1 MIIIDIIAVF
11 IILFGAILW
20 AYCTSKKDKYDYL
33 SFRESLDLTGLPI
46 ITFHQDKVK
55 LNFMLDTGSNKNII
69 DKSIVSKIENIP
81 IKGKTSIMGFN
92 GQKEVA
98 TNTKIEMSHKNKIL
112 ESNFQV
118 LDMSVPFGEIK
129 KEFGVTIHGILGNT
143 FMQKYKYILDFDE
156 MVAYSKKNK

>member
-11 IILFGAILW
+11 IILFGAVLW
-20 AYCTSKKDKYDYL
+20 AYYTSNRKYDYI
-33 SFRESLDLTGLPI
+33 SFRESLDLTGLPV
-46 ITFHQDKVK
+46 ITFHQGKVR

-69 DKSIVSKIENIP
+69 DKAIISRIETIP

-98 TNTKIEMSHKNKIL
+98 TNVKVRIAHKNKVF
-112 ESNFQV
+112 ESTFQV
-118 LDMSVPFGEIK
+118 LDMSTPFGEIK

-143 FMQKYKYILDFDE
+143 FMQKYKYILNFDE
-156 MVAYSKKNK
+156 MVAYSKNK